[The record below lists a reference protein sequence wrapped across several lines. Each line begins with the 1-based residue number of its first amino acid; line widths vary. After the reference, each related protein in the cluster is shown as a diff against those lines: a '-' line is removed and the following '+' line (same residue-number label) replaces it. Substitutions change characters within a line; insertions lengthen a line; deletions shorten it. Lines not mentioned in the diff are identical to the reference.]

1 MSGKVSK
8 KSSGKSKNPK
18 VAKVAKSKVPK
29 KEKIVVEKVE
39 PVVSPVADVVM
50 NNPDSVTYSAEFS
63 ALVTM
68 ADDLLKMAREFKTR
82 ITKLEKTVAKEH
94 KQLEKKVKG
103 KKRRVTNPDAP
114 PSGFAKPGPVS
125 DELRKFLN
133 LSKDEEIA
141 RTEVTKAIN
150 TYCKAHNLQNAA
162 DKRKIFP
169 DTHLKKLLKMKKG
182 DELTFF
188 NLQTYLKVHFPNK
201 EGVYPTA

>member
-1 MSGKVSK
+1 MSQKVAN
-8 KSSGKSKNPK
+8 KSSAGKPKNPK
-18 VAKVAKSKVPK
+18 VSKGKSK
-29 KEKIVVEKVE
+29 KEKVVVEKVVE
-39 PVVSPVADVVM
+39 EVSDVVLQE
-50 NNPDSVTYSAEFS
+50 PEEVTVSYADEFS
-63 ALVTM
+63 EIVKM
-68 ADDLLKMAREFKTR
+68 ADDFLKMARDFKAR
-82 ITKLEKTVAKEH
+82 VTKLEKTVAKEH
-94 KQLEKKVKG
+94 RSLEKKVKG
-103 KKRRVTNPDAP
+103 KKRRASNPDAP

-133 LSKDEEIA
+133 LGKDELIA

-150 TYCKAHNLQNAA
+150 SYCKEHNLQNAE